1 MSPDAGGGSSR
12 GMSNASRLTA
22 AAVALTL
29 FVGAPAT
36 AWAADWATSFPPS
49 AVAEHADARGEEVA
63 VLAVGARA
71 KAAAAALG
79 DAMRRADEVAAV
91 RDAKSLGALEGLD
104 DPTILGRARVLGADR
119 YVLVRVF
126 EGDDPEAVVSI
137 YDAAGEAIG
146 GFSARPG
153 QPVDGPLARA
163 GGRDTDVSE
172 AIATVA
178 EDSEQTL
185 DEFERRQ
192 VVFDQSLLI
201 VSDGSS
207 ATVSRRFH
215 PRTGAGQA
223 LAGAEFYR
231 YVGEDDL
238 AKKYQR
244 RRATRI
250 GLGVGAGATMVA
262 GLGVMLGYG
271 LGKSLSATSR
281 MCDAEIG
288 SLEYEACEADKSADR
303 KRALKIGM
311 GAGSGLLVGGL
322 VLAVVAVRIDPHPVS
337 GADAVGLAQT
347 FNDRLRDE
355 LGLPK
360 RRRASAQTTANVSA
374 GPEGAGLV
382 LSGRF

>member
-1 MSPDAGGGSSR
+1 M
-12 GMSNASRLTA
+12 RLA
-22 AAVALTL
+22 ATAVALTL
-29 FVGAPAT
+29 SVAGPAT
-36 AWAADWATSFPPS
+36 AWAADWASSFPPS

-63 VLAVGARA
+63 VLAVGSRA
-71 KAAAAALG
+71 ATAAAALG

-91 RDAKSLGALEGLD
+91 RDAKSLGALDGLD
-104 DPTILGRARVLGADR
+104 DPAILGRARALGADR

-153 QPVDGPLARA
+153 EPIDAPLSRL
-163 GGRDTDVSE
+163 GGRDADVAES
-172 AIATVA
+172 IATVE
-178 EDSEQTL
+178 EDGERTFE
-185 DEFERRQ
+185 EFERRQ
-192 VVFDQSLLI
+192 VVFDESLLI

-207 ATVSRRFH
+207 ATISRRFH

-238 AKKYQR
+238 AKTYQR
-244 RRATRI
+244 RRGTRI
-250 GLGVGAGATMVA
+250 GLGVGAGATMIA

-288 SLEYEACEADKSADR
+288 SADYDACEADKSADR

-311 GAGSGLLVGGL
+311 GVGSGLLVGGL
-322 VLAVVAVRIDPHPVS
+322 VLAVVAARIDPHPVS
-337 GADAVGLAQT
+337 GAEAVGLAQT
-347 FNDRLRDE
+347 FNDRLRKE
-355 LGLPK
+355 LGLAK
-360 RRRASAQTTANVSA
+360 RRRSSAQTTAKVSA